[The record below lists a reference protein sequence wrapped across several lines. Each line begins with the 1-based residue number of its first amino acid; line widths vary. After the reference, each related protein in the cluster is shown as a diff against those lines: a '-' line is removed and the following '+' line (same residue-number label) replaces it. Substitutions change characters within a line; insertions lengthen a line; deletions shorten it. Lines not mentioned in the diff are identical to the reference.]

1 MQKLIDK
8 FHNVNI
14 DATISNEMLTLKK
27 EKITLKLSFPKK
39 LQDEIKKTINS
50 NRMLFSY
57 SDRTLIKNS
66 NTVEIELDKLTDNY
80 IPQRHSKI
88 QFSSKGLHEIIID
101 SASPD
106 FRHQFLISSEEDKF
120 FRFIQ
125 ERMEFLSR
133 SSINDFEKVLRIF
146 SHTPQTITFKTKKR
160 KLSHEDLKKLANKYI
175 RSCLLT
181 LAVENNIC
189 FEVCKPK
196 KDLRSITKTSVRTE
210 FPLPMANY
218 DTNLCNYFKV
228 GVSSKF
234 PSQSFLSFYHV
245 LEYFFLKVSE
255 EQLHLDIKG
264 QINSTAFS
272 SNEKKVDKLIA
283 TIKNHNNNAN
293 EKTMLHSVLL
303 KYVPSSDLIEF
314 IKNHE
319 KQTIPQIYTKKSQVF
334 GEKLSISLNDEDVR
348 MTTAHIL
355 KHIRNAL
362 VHSTDKYT
370 REECHRPLSESDEI
384 VEKYIPLIRFLS
396 ETIIFSTAT

>member
-1 MQKLIDK
+1 
-8 FHNVNI
+8 
-14 DATISNEMLTLKK
+14 
-27 EKITLKLSFPKK
+27 
-39 LQDEIKKTINS
+39 
-50 NRMLFSY
+50 
-57 SDRTLIKNS
+57 
-66 NTVEIELDKLTDNY
+66 
-80 IPQRHSKI
+80 
-88 QFSSKGLHEIIID
+88 
-101 SASPD
+101 
-106 FRHQFLISSEEDKF
+106 
-120 FRFIQ
+120 
-125 ERMEFLSR
+125 
-133 SSINDFEKVLRIF
+133 
-146 SHTPQTITFKTKKR
+146 
-160 KLSHEDLKKLANKYI
+160 
-175 RSCLLT
+175 
-181 LAVENNIC
+181 
-189 FEVCKPK
+189 
-196 KDLRSITKTSVRTE
+196 
-210 FPLPMANY
+210 MANY

-362 VHSTDKYT
+362 VNSTDKYT

-396 ETIIFSTAT
+396 ETIIFSTATSLT